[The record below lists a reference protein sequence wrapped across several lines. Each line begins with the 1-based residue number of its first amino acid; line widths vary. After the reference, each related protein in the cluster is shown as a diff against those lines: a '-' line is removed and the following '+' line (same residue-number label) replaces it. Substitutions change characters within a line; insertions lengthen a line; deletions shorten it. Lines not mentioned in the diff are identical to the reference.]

1 MRNNDHTVVAFS
13 LISSVSIC
21 NADYK
26 LRELTVFDQK
36 MYAHVYENNQKES
49 QETVVLL
56 SGFGTENPNNDF
68 KCLIDELQKNFRSRI
83 HKRFNKVCK

>member
-1 MRNNDHTVVAFS
+1 MIHKFEKFGKKIVVDTNSGA
-13 LISSVSIC
+13 IHVVDDI
-21 NADYK
+21 
-26 LRELTVFDQK
+26 
-36 MYAHVYENNQKES
+36 VYENNQKES